1 MFMLLTLTLSLVIVF
16 NTVAAHPE
24 YLDCGGLS
32 LAIKDNTKIMV
43 GVPKKVSKDM
53 AKFQLSSGTTGY
65 KSGWTNYSLRITH
78 GGSAMLVQAVDNRTT
93 ITGWG
98 NGICGNDRKRPG
110 HGLCDACSIQ
120 MYAAVFDCTDD
131 DCIFGI
137 SGDGKSKATI
147 LVATSE
153 GGLVSYTPVEVDV

>member
-1 MFMLLTLTLSLVIVF
+1 
-16 NTVAAHPE
+16 
-24 YLDCGGLS
+24 
-32 LAIKDNTKIMV
+32 
-43 GVPKKVSKDM
+43 
-53 AKFQLSSGTTGY
+53 
-65 KSGWTNYSLRITH
+65 
-78 GGSAMLVQAVDNRTT
+78 MLVQAVDNRTT
-93 ITGWG
+93 ITSWG
-98 NGICGNDRKRPG
+98 DGICGNDPKRLG
-110 HGLCDACSIQ
+110 HGLCDACPIQ